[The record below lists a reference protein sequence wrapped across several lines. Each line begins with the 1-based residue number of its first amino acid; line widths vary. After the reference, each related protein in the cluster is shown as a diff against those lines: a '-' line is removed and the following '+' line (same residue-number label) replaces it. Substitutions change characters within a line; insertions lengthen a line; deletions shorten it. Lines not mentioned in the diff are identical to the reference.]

1 MMHPLNPRKW
11 YFTIYFDEEKCKRN
25 HYDPQTLYDY
35 IEKCADVL
43 EIERVDNATW
53 QPIPSAHV
61 QTMCST
67 MSALVDQEWF
77 INNVEKVIYHEG
89 GDQGHNLI
97 DDLKKIS
104 STPTAWKLL
113 II

>member
-11 YFTIYFDEEKCKRN
+11 YFTVYFDEEKCKRN
-25 HYDPQTLYDY
+25 HYNPQTLYDY

-53 QPIPSAHV
+53 QPRSDLSGARISLA
-61 QTMCST
+61 
-67 MSALVDQEWF
+67 MSLLVDQEWF

-97 DDLKKIS
+97 DDLKKLA
-104 STPTAWKLL
+104 PHRLRGNF
-113 II
+113 